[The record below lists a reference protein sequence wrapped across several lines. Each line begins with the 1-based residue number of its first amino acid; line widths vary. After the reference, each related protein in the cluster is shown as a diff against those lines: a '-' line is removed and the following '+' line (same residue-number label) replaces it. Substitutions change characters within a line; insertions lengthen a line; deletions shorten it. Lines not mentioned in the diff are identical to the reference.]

1 MDRFYFDS
9 YYCQQASNHKNEQLG
24 IVDRVELECEGVRKM
39 NRTFWNLLLVSPA
52 ILGLSVVSTA
62 ARAAESPA
70 TAEANQLASA
80 KQSESK
86 IAELVAEP
94 VAEPI
99 AAAPAAPEKLALNS
113 IAPAAQTPIANSPD
127 AEKQPEKLAKIEP
140 ETSATALQ
148 TADSDIKSVAPIA
161 IAPASTAAATE
172 PLAAA
177 NTTEPSPQA
186 SDLAVQSSQ
195 TQTAAKIQVPAVAST
210 PATKVEIAQTVPG
223 GMGGSIVPAAPQ
235 ALPAEPSGAMSQVT
249 SVSQLSDV
257 RPTDWAFQALQSLV
271 ERYGCIAGYPDGT
284 YRGNRALTRYEFAAG
299 MNACLDQV
307 TKLISSS
314 TGTFVTKDDL
324 AILQRL
330 QEEFAAELATL
341 RGRVDGLEARTA
353 ELEAN
358 QFSTTTKLAGEV
370 IFAASDTFGD
380 GIGLHD
386 DKTVTNLGYRVR
398 LNLNTSFTGRDLLRT
413 RLQALNIANYSAA
426 TATGTNMARLAF
438 DGNDN
443 SNFTLDELYYRFPI
457 GGATVFVGPKGLDL
471 DDIADT
477 VTPFNSTGTGS
488 ISRFGVRNPAVFR
501 GAQGAGASLTYNFGN
516 IRATAGYL
524 AGDSDAPN
532 PANGRGVADGSFS
545 ALGQIGFFSKPFD
558 LGLTY
563 TRKYNRAGDVGIMG
577 GTGSALANRPFGQS
591 ATGAD
596 NFGVQVNFKP
606 SSRFQIGGWYG
617 YTKAEQLRRSSN
629 EATIQNGAIT
639 LALSDF
645 GRQGN
650 LLGFVFGVP
659 PKVTESDVAR
669 NRNTS
674 YHLEGFYR
682 FQVNDFISVT
692 PGVYVILNPE
702 HNNKNDD
709 IWVGLLRTVFSF

>member
-1 MDRFYFDS
+1 
-9 YYCQQASNHKNEQLG
+9 
-24 IVDRVELECEGVRKM
+24 M

-52 ILGLSVVSTA
+52 ILGISSVVSA
-62 ARAAESPA
+62 AAIAAEAPA
-70 TAEANQLASA
+70 TAEANQLATAQS
-80 KQSESK
+80 SESK
-86 IAELVAEP
+86 IAEIGGEIGGEPVAEP
-94 VAEPI
+94 VA
-99 AAAPAAPEKLALNS
+99 ADPATPEKLALNNS
-113 IAPAAQTPIANSPD
+113 AEPAQTPVANTAD
-127 AEKQPEKLAKIEP
+127 AEKLAKIEP
-140 ETSATALQ
+140 DTSAAALQ
-148 TADSDIKSVAPIA
+148 TTGSDIESAAPS
-161 IAPASTAAATE
+161 APASTDAATE

-177 NTTEPSPQA
+177 VTAEPAPQA
-186 SDLAVQSSQ
+186 SDKAVQSSQ
-195 TQTAAKIQVPAVAST
+195 TEVAGSIEVPAVAST
-210 PATKVEIAQTVPG
+210 SATTPATKVDQVEIAQTSPA
-223 GMGGSIVPAAPQ
+223 GMGGPIVPVAPQ
-235 ALPAEPSGAMSQVT
+235 ALPAQQSGAMSQVT

-271 ERYGCIAGYPDGT
+271 ERYGCIVGYPDGT

-299 MNACLDQV
+299 VNACLDKITQ
-307 TKLISSS
+307 LIGS
-314 TGTFVTKDDL
+314 TGNLVTRDDL

-358 QFSTTTKLAGEV
+358 QFSTTTKLAGEA
-370 IFAASDTFGD
+370 IFALSDTFVGD
-380 GIGLHD
+380 GIDFD
-386 DKTVTNLGYRVR
+386 DDQDDTVTNLGYRVR

-413 RLQALNIANYSAA
+413 RLQALNVPNYSA
-426 TATGTNMARLAF
+426 ATGTNMARLAF
-438 DGNDN
+438 DGNEN

-457 GGATVFVGPKGLDL
+457 GGATFFVGPKGLDL
-471 DDIADT
+471 DEIADT
-477 VTPFNSTGTGS
+477 VTPFNSTGTGA

-501 GAQGAGASLTYNFGN
+501 GSQGAGASVTFNLGSL
-516 IRATAGYL
+516 RATAGYL

-532 PANGRGVADGSFS
+532 PAEGRGVFNGSFS
-545 ALGQIGFFSKPFD
+545 ALGQIGFFSRPFD
-558 LGLTY
+558 LAFTY

-577 GTGSALANRPFGQS
+577 GTGSSLANRPFGQ
-591 ATGAD
+591 APTEAD
-596 NFGVQVNFKP
+596 NYGVQVNFKP

-617 YTKAEQLRRSSN
+617 YTKAQQLRGGN
-629 EATIQNGAIT
+629 NDATIQNGAIT
-639 LALSDF
+639 LALADF

-692 PGVYVILNPE
+692 PGVYVIMNPE
-702 HNNKNDD
+702 HNNRNDD
-709 IWVGLLRTVFSF
+709 IWVGLLRTTFSF

>member
-1 MDRFYFDS
+1 
-9 YYCQQASNHKNEQLG
+9 
-24 IVDRVELECEGVRKM
+24 M

-52 ILGLSVVSTA
+52 ILGISSVVSA
-62 ARAAESPA
+62 AAIAAEAPA
-70 TAEANQLASA
+70 TAEANQLVTAQS
-80 KQSESK
+80 SESK
-86 IAELVAEP
+86 IAEIVAEIGGEPVAEP
-94 VAEPI
+94 VA
-99 AAAPAAPEKLALNS
+99 AAPATPEKLALNNS
-113 IAPAAQTPIANSPD
+113 APSAQTPVANS
-127 AEKQPEKLAKIEP
+127 AEAEKLANIEP
-140 ETSATALQ
+140 DTSAAALQ
-148 TADSDIKSVAPIA
+148 TTGSDIESAAPS
-161 IAPASTAAATE
+161 APASTAAATE

-177 NTTEPSPQA
+177 DTAEPDPQA

-195 TQTAAKIQVPAVAST
+195 TEVAGKIEAPAVASTPGTT
-210 PATKVEIAQTVPG
+210 PATKVEIAQTSPA
-223 GMGGSIVPAAPQ
+223 GMGGPIVPVAPQ
-235 ALPAEPSGAMSQVT
+235 ALPAQQSGAMSQVT

-271 ERYGCIAGYPDGT
+271 ERYGCIVGYPDGT

-299 MNACLDQV
+299 VNACLDKV
-307 TKLISSS
+307 TQLIGS
-314 TGTFVTKDDL
+314 TGNFVTRDDL

-358 QFSTTTKLAGEV
+358 QFSTTTKLAGEA
-370 IFAASDTFGD
+370 IFALSDTFVGE
-380 GIGLHD
+380 GIRLED
-386 DKTVTNLGYRVR
+386 DEDETVTNLGYRVR
-398 LNLNTSFTGRDLLRT
+398 LNFNTSFTGRDLLRT
-413 RLQALNIANYSAA
+413 RLQALNVARYDRA

-438 DGNDN
+438 DGEEG
-443 SNFTLDELYYRFPI
+443 SQFTLDELYYRFPI

-471 DDIADT
+471 DEIADP
-477 VTPFNSTGTGS
+477 VTPFNSTGTGA

-501 GAQGAGASLTYNFGN
+501 GPQGAGASLTFNLGSL
-516 IRATAGYL
+516 RATAGYL

-532 PANGRGVADGSFS
+532 PAEGRGVFNGSFS
-545 ALGQIGFFSKPFD
+545 ALGQVGFFSRPFD
-558 LGLTY
+558 LAFTY
-563 TRKYNRAGDVGIMG
+563 TRKYNRAGNVNIMG
-577 GTGSALANRPFGQS
+577 GTGSSLADQPFGQS
-591 ATGAD
+591 PTESD
-596 NFGVQVNFKP
+596 NYGVQVNFKP
-606 SSRFQIGGWYG
+606 SRSFQLGGWYG
-617 YTKAEQLRRSSN
+617 YTKAQQLRGGN
-629 EATIQNGAIT
+629 NDATIQNAAIT
-639 LALSDF
+639 LALADF

-702 HNNKNDD
+702 HNNRADD
-709 IWVGLLRTVFSF
+709 IWVGLLRTTFSF

>member
-1 MDRFYFDS
+1 
-9 YYCQQASNHKNEQLG
+9 
-24 IVDRVELECEGVRKM
+24 M

-52 ILGLSVVSTA
+52 ILGLSSVVSA
-62 ARAAESPA
+62 SAIAETA
-70 TAEANQLASA
+70 TATVEANQVATA
-80 KQSESK
+80 QPSESK
-86 IAELVAEP
+86 IAEP
-94 VAEPI
+94 VA
-99 AAAPAAPEKLALNS
+99 AVAAAPEKLALNS
-113 IAPAAQTPIANSPD
+113 STPAETPIANS
-127 AEKQPEKLAKIEP
+127 AETEKLAAIAP
-140 ETSATALQ
+140 ETSAAELQ
-148 TADSDIKSVAPIA
+148 TAAIDINAAAPIA
-161 IAPASTAAATE
+161 TATTASAPE

-177 NTTEPSPQA
+177 STAEPSPQA
-186 SDLAVQSSQ
+186 SNLAVES
-195 TQTAAKIQVPAVAST
+195 TPTATAKTEVPAIAST
-210 PATKVEIAQTVPG
+210 PATKVEIAQTAPA
-223 GMGGSIVPAAPQ
+223 GMGGPIVPAAPQ
-235 ALPAEPSGAMSQVT
+235 ALPTESGAMSQVT

-299 MNACLDQV
+299 VNACLDQV

-324 AILQRL
+324 AVLQRL

-358 QFSTTTKLAGEV
+358 QFSTTTKLTGEA
-370 IFAASDTFGD
+370 IFAVSDTFGN
-380 GIGLHD
+380 GVGAHD
-386 DKTVTNLGYRVR
+386 DKTVTTLGYRVR
-398 LNLNTSFTGRDLLRT
+398 LNLLTSFTGRDLLRT
-413 RLQALNIANYSAA
+413 RLQTINVPNYSAT

-438 DGNDN
+438 DGAES

-471 DDIADT
+471 DEIADT
-477 VTPFNSTGTGS
+477 VTPFNATGTGA

-501 GAQGAGASLTYNFGN
+501 GPQGAGGSLTYNFGN

-524 AGDSDAPN
+524 ASDGDAPN
-532 PANGRGVADGSFS
+532 PANGRGVGDGSFS

-591 ATGAD
+591 ATGSD

-617 YTKAEQLRRSSN
+617 YTKAEQLRRSNN

-645 GRQGN
+645 GRKGN

-659 PKVTESDVAR
+659 PKVTESDLTR

-692 PGVYVILNPE
+692 PGVYVIMNPE

-709 IWVGLLRTVFSF
+709 IWVGLLRTTFSF

>member
-1 MDRFYFDS
+1 
-9 YYCQQASNHKNEQLG
+9 
-24 IVDRVELECEGVRKM
+24 M

-52 ILGLSVVSTA
+52 ILGLSSVMSATA
-62 ARAAESPA
+62 IAAEAPA
-70 TAEANQLASA
+70 TAEANQLATAQS
-80 KQSESK
+80 SESK
-86 IAELVAEP
+86 IAEIVTEIVAEP
-94 VAEPI
+94 V

-113 IAPAAQTPIANSPD
+113 SVEAAQTPVANSAD
-127 AEKQPEKLAKIEP
+127 AEKLAKIEP
-140 ETSATALQ
+140 ETSAAALQ
-148 TADSDIKSVAPIA
+148 TTALDIESAAP
-161 IAPASTAAATE
+161 IAPASTAATE

-177 NTTEPSPQA
+177 GTAAPSPQA

-195 TQTAAKIQVPAVAST
+195 TEVAGKIEVPAVASTPATTSATAPATT
-210 PATKVEIAQTVPG
+210 PATKVEIAQTAPA
-223 GMGGSIVPAAPQ
+223 GMGGPIVPVAPQ
-235 ALPAEPSGAMSQVT
+235 AQPAQQSGTMSQVT

-271 ERYGCIAGYPDGT
+271 ERYSCIVGYPDGT

-299 MNACLDQV
+299 VNACLDNI
-307 TKLISSS
+307 TKLIGS
-314 TGTFVTKDDL
+314 TGNLVTRDDL

-358 QFSTTTKLAGEV
+358 QFSTTTKLSGEA
-370 IFAASDTFGD
+370 IFAVSDTFGD
-380 GIGLHD
+380 GVGLHD
-386 DKTVTNLGYRVR
+386 DKTSTNLGYRVR
-398 LNLNTSFTGRDLLRT
+398 LNLLTSFTGRDLLRT
-413 RLQALNIANYSAA
+413 RLQANNVANYSAK

-438 DGNDN
+438 DGGDN
-443 SNFTLDELYYRFPI
+443 SQFSLDELYYRFPV
-457 GGATVFVGPKGLDL
+457 GAATVFVGPKGLDL
-471 DDIADT
+471 DEIADQAST
-477 VTPFNSTGTGS
+477 FGNSTSSGS
-488 ISRFGVRNPAVFR
+488 LSRFGVRNPAVFR
-501 GAQGAGASLTYNFGN
+501 GPQGAGASVTFNLGSL
-516 IRATAGYL
+516 RATAGYL

-532 PANGRGVADGSFS
+532 PAEGRGVFNGSFS

-563 TRKYNRAGDVGIMG
+563 TRKYNRAGDVSLMG
-577 GTGSALANRPFGQS
+577 GVGSALANQPFGQS
-591 ATGAD
+591 PTASD

-617 YTKAEQLRRSSN
+617 YTKAEQLRGGN
-629 EATIQNGAIT
+629 NDATIQNGSISV
-639 LALSDF
+639 ALGDF

-650 LLGFVFGVP
+650 VLGFIFGVP

-702 HNNKNDD
+702 HNNNNED
-709 IWVGLLRTVFSF
+709 IWVGLLRTTFSF

>member
-1 MDRFYFDS
+1 
-9 YYCQQASNHKNEQLG
+9 
-24 IVDRVELECEGVRKM
+24 M

-52 ILGLSVVSTA
+52 ILGISSVVSGA
-62 ARAAESPA
+62 AIAAEA
-70 TAEANQLASA
+70 TATPEANQLATAQS
-80 KQSESK
+80 SESK
-86 IAELVAEP
+86 IAEIVAEIGGEP
-94 VAEPI
+94 VTEPV
-99 AAAPAAPEKLALNS
+99 AAAPATPEKLALNNS
-113 IAPAAQTPIANSPD
+113 APSAQTPVANTAD
-127 AEKQPEKLAKIEP
+127 AEKLAKIEP
-140 ETSATALQ
+140 DTSAAALQ
-148 TADSDIKSVAPIA
+148 TTGSDIESAAPS
-161 IAPASTAAATE
+161 APASTAAATE

-177 NTTEPSPQA
+177 VTAEPEPQA
-186 SDLAVQSSQ
+186 SDKAVQSSQ
-195 TQTAAKIQVPAVAST
+195 TEVAGKIEVPAVASTPATT
-210 PATKVEIAQTVPG
+210 PATKVEIAQTSPA
-223 GMGGSIVPAAPQ
+223 GMGGPIVPVAPQ
-235 ALPAEPSGAMSQVT
+235 ALPAQQSGAMSQVT

-271 ERYGCIAGYPDGT
+271 ERYGCIVGYPDGT

-299 MNACLDQV
+299 VNACLDKITQ
-307 TKLISSS
+307 LIGS
-314 TGTFVTKDDL
+314 TGNLVTRDDL

-358 QFSTTTKLAGEV
+358 QFSTTTKLAGEA
-370 IFAASDTFGD
+370 IFAVSDTFGD
-380 GIGLHD
+380 AVGTDD

-398 LNLNTSFTGRDLLRT
+398 LNLLTSFTGRDLLRT
-413 RLQALNIANYSAA
+413 RLQALNVPNYSAN

-457 GGATVFVGPKGLDL
+457 GGATFFVGPKGLDL
-471 DDIADT
+471 DEIADT
-477 VTPFNSTGTGS
+477 VTPFNSTGTGA

-501 GAQGAGASLTYNFGN
+501 GAQGAGASVTFNLGVF
-516 IRATAGYL
+516 RATAGYL

-532 PANGRGVADGSFS
+532 PAEGRGVFDGSFS

-558 LGLTY
+558 LAFTY

-577 GTGSALANRPFGQS
+577 GTGSSLANRPFGQ
-591 ATGAD
+591 APTEAD
-596 NFGVQVNFKP
+596 NYGVQVNFKP

-617 YTKAEQLRRSSN
+617 YTKAQQLRGGN
-629 EATIQNGAIT
+629 NDATIQNGAIT
-639 LALSDF
+639 LALADF

-692 PGVYVILNPE
+692 PGVYVIMNPE
-702 HNNKNDD
+702 HNNRNDD
-709 IWVGLLRTVFSF
+709 IWVGLLRTTFSF

>member
-1 MDRFYFDS
+1 
-9 YYCQQASNHKNEQLG
+9 
-24 IVDRVELECEGVRKM
+24 M

-52 ILGLSVVSTA
+52 ILGLSSVISTA
-62 ARAAESPA
+62 ALAAEATA
-70 TAEANQLASA
+70 TAEANGLAAA
-80 KQSESK
+80 KSSESK
-86 IAELVAEP
+86 VAELVAELVAEP
-94 VAEPI
+94 V

-113 IAPAAQTPIANSPD
+113 IAPAAQTALANSDD
-127 AEKQPEKLAKIEP
+127 AQKQPEKLAKIEP
-140 ETSATALQ
+140 ETSATALE
-148 TADSDIKSVAPIA
+148 TTTSDIESAAA
-161 IAPASTAAATE
+161 IAPAAPAAE

-177 NTTEPSPQA
+177 NTAEPAPQA
-186 SDLAVQSSQ
+186 SDLAVESTQ
-195 TQTAAKIQVPAVAST
+195 TETAAKIQVPAAAALPPATT

-223 GMGGSIVPAAPQ
+223 GMGGPIVPAAPQ
-235 ALPAEPSGAMSQVT
+235 AQPPQQSGTMSQVT

-284 YRGNRALTRYEFAAG
+284 FRGNRALTRYEFAAG
-299 MNACLDQV
+299 VNACLDQV

-370 IFAASDTFGD
+370 VFGASDTFGD
-380 GIGLHD
+380 GVGRHD
-386 DKTVTNLGYRVR
+386 DKTTTTLGYRVR
-398 LNLNTSFTGRDLLRT
+398 LNFNTSFTGKDLLRT
-413 RLQALNIANYSAA
+413 RLQALNVPNYSAA

-443 SNFTLDELYYRFPI
+443 SNFLLDEVYYRFPI
-457 GGATVFVGPKGLDL
+457 GKATVFVGPKGLDL
-471 DDIADT
+471 DEIADQAST
-477 VTPFNSTGTGS
+477 FGNSTSTGS
-488 ISRFGVRNPAVFR
+488 LSRFGVRNPAVFR
-501 GAQGAGASLTYNFGN
+501 GPQGSGASVSFNLGTL
-516 IRATAGYL
+516 RASAGYL

-532 PANGRGVADGSFS
+532 PANGRGVFNGSFS

-563 TRKYNRAGDVGIMG
+563 VRKYNRAGDVGIMG

-591 ATGAD
+591 ATASD

-617 YTKAEQLRRSSN
+617 YTKAEQLRRSNN

-639 LALSDF
+639 MAFSDF
-645 GRQGN
+645 GRRGN

-702 HNNKNDD
+702 HNNNNDD
-709 IWVGLLRTVFSF
+709 IWVGLLRTTFSF

>member
-1 MDRFYFDS
+1 
-9 YYCQQASNHKNEQLG
+9 
-24 IVDRVELECEGVRKM
+24 M

-52 ILGLSVVSTA
+52 IILGLSSVINTPA
-62 ARAAESPA
+62 IAAEATA
-70 TAEANQLASA
+70 TAEANQLATA

-86 IAELVAEP
+86 IADVVVAAP
-94 VAEPI
+94 VA
-99 AAAPAAPEKLALNS
+99 AEKLALNS
-113 IAPAAQTPIANSPD
+113 SAPAAETPVAKT
-127 AEKQPEKLAKIEP
+127 AETEKLASIEP
-140 ETSATALQ
+140 DTSAAALQ
-148 TADSDIKSVAPIA
+148 TAESDIQSAAP
-161 IAPASTAAATE
+161 IAPASTAAAAIE
-172 PLAAA
+172 PLAAVS
-177 NTTEPSPQA
+177 TTEPSPQA
-186 SDLAVQSSQ
+186 VVAKTDLAAPSR
-195 TQTAAKIQVPAVAST
+195 VPAVAST
-210 PATKVEIAQTVPG
+210 PATKVEIAQTAPA

-235 ALPAEPSGAMSQVT
+235 AIPTEQSGAMSQVT

-307 TKLISSS
+307 TKLINSS
-314 TGTFVTKDDL
+314 TSTFVTKDDL

-370 IFAASDTFGD
+370 IFAASDTFGN
-380 GIGLHD
+380 GVGLHD

-398 LNLNTSFTGRDLLRT
+398 LNFLTSFTGRDLLRT
-413 RLQALNIANYSAA
+413 RLQALNVPNYSAA

-471 DDIADT
+471 DEIADT
-477 VTPFNSTGTGS
+477 VTPFNSTSTGS

-501 GAQGAGASLTYNFGN
+501 GSQGAGAALTYNFGN

-659 PKVTESDVAR
+659 PKVTESDVAK

-692 PGVYVILNPE
+692 PGVYVIMNPE

-709 IWVGLLRTVFSF
+709 IWVGLLRTTFSF

>member
-1 MDRFYFDS
+1 
-9 YYCQQASNHKNEQLG
+9 
-24 IVDRVELECEGVRKM
+24 M

-52 ILGLSVVSTA
+52 ILGLSSVMSATA
-62 ARAAESPA
+62 IAAEAPA
-70 TAEANQLASA
+70 TAEANQLATAQS
-80 KQSESK
+80 SESK
-86 IAELVAEP
+86 IAEIVTEIVAEP
-94 VAEPI
+94 V

-113 IAPAAQTPIANSPD
+113 SVEAAQTPVANSAD
-127 AEKQPEKLAKIEP
+127 AEKLAKIEP
-140 ETSATALQ
+140 ETSAAALQ
-148 TADSDIKSVAPIA
+148 TTALDIESAAP
-161 IAPASTAAATE
+161 IAPASTAATE

-177 NTTEPSPQA
+177 GTAAPSPQA

-195 TQTAAKIQVPAVAST
+195 TEVAGKIEVPAVAST
-210 PATKVEIAQTVPG
+210 PATTSATAPATTPATKVEIAQAAPA
-223 GMGGSIVPAAPQ
+223 GMGGPIVPVAPQ
-235 ALPAEPSGAMSQVT
+235 AQPAQQSGTMSQVT

-271 ERYGCIAGYPDGT
+271 ERYSCIVGYPDGT

-299 MNACLDQV
+299 VNACLDNI
-307 TKLISSS
+307 TKLIGS
-314 TGTFVTKDDL
+314 TGNLVTRDDL

-358 QFSTTTKLAGEV
+358 QFSTTTKLSGEA
-370 IFAASDTFGD
+370 IFAVSDTFGD
-380 GIGLHD
+380 GVGLHD
-386 DKTVTNLGYRVR
+386 DKTSTNLGYRVR
-398 LNLNTSFTGRDLLRT
+398 LNLLTSFTGRDLLRT
-413 RLQALNIANYSAA
+413 RLQANNVANYSAK

-438 DGNDN
+438 DGGDN
-443 SNFTLDELYYRFPI
+443 SQFSLDELYYRFPV
-457 GGATVFVGPKGLDL
+457 GAATVFVGPKGLDL
-471 DDIADT
+471 DEIADQAST
-477 VTPFNSTGTGS
+477 FGNSTSSGS
-488 ISRFGVRNPAVFR
+488 LSRFGVRNPAVFR
-501 GAQGAGASLTYNFGN
+501 GPQGAGASVTFNLGSL
-516 IRATAGYL
+516 RATAGYL

-532 PANGRGVADGSFS
+532 PAEGRGVFNGSFS

-563 TRKYNRAGDVGIMG
+563 TRKYNRAGDVSLMG
-577 GTGSALANRPFGQS
+577 GVGSALANQPFGQS
-591 ATGAD
+591 PTASD

-617 YTKAEQLRRSSN
+617 YTKAEQLRGGN
-629 EATIQNGAIT
+629 NDATIQNGSISV
-639 LALSDF
+639 ALGDF

-650 LLGFVFGVP
+650 VLGFIFGVP

-702 HNNKNDD
+702 HNNNNED
-709 IWVGLLRTVFSF
+709 IWVGLLRTTFSF

>member
-1 MDRFYFDS
+1 
-9 YYCQQASNHKNEQLG
+9 
-24 IVDRVELECEGVRKM
+24 M
-39 NRTFWNLLLVSPA
+39 NRTFWNLLLASPA
-52 ILGLSVVSTA
+52 ILGLSSVACA
-62 ARAAESPA
+62 AAIAQEAPA
-70 TAEANQLASA
+70 TSEASQLAVA
-80 KQSESK
+80 GPSE
-86 IAELVAEP
+86 P
-94 VAEPI
+94 TI
-99 AAAPAAPEKLALNS
+99 AAPVVETIAADAATSDAPSLNSSDSIAQPIVEAAPQAQPAAIASDAVTTVETEKLAAIEPDTS
-113 IAPAAQTPIANSPD
+113 AAAVKAANS
-127 AEKQPEKLAKIEP
+127 AIEP
-140 ETSATALQ
+140 AVVENAAPSDATA
-148 TADSDIKSVAPIA
+148 VAK
-161 IAPASTAAATE
+161 E
-172 PLAAA
+172 
-177 NTTEPSPQA
+177 PQA
-186 SDLAVQSSQ
+186 SDLALQNSQ
-195 TQTAAKIQVPAVAST
+195 TQASQNSQQPTATFSPAAK
-210 PATKVEIAQTVPG
+210 VEVAQTVPG
-223 GMGGSIVPAAPQ
+223 GMGGPIVPVAPQ
-235 ALPAEPSGAMSQVT
+235 AQPTQQSGAMSQVT

-271 ERYGCIAGYPDGT
+271 ERYNCIVGYPDGT

-299 MNACLDQV
+299 VNACLDQV

-386 DKTVTNLGYRVR
+386 DKTSTTLGYRVR
-398 LNLNTSFTGRDLLRT
+398 LNLNTSFTGKDLLRT
-413 RLQALNIANYSAA
+413 RLQALNVPNYSAT

-443 SNFTLDELYYRFPI
+443 SNFTLDEVYYRFPI
-457 GGATVFVGPKGLDL
+457 GNATVFLGPKGLDL
-471 DDIADT
+471 DEIADT
-477 VTPFNSTGTGS
+477 VTPFNSTGLGS

-501 GAQGAGASLTYNFGN
+501 GSQGAGASLTYNFGN
-516 IRATAGYL
+516 FRATAGYL
-524 AGDSDAPN
+524 AGENDAPN
-532 PANGRGVADGSFS
+532 PANGRGVFDGSFS
-545 ALGQIGFFSKPFD
+545 ALGQIGFFSRPFD

-563 TRKYNRAGDVGIMG
+563 VRKYDRAGAVGIMG

-591 ATGAD
+591 ATAAD

-617 YTKAEQLRRSSN
+617 YTKAEQLRRSN
-629 EATIQNGAIT
+629 NDATIQNAAVT
-639 LALSDF
+639 LALPDF
-645 GRQGN
+645 GRRGN

-659 PKVTESDVAR
+659 PKVTDSDVAR
-669 NRNTS
+669 NRDTS

-702 HNNKNDD
+702 HNNDNDD
-709 IWVGLLRTVFSF
+709 IWVGLLRTVFTF

>member
-1 MDRFYFDS
+1 
-9 YYCQQASNHKNEQLG
+9 
-24 IVDRVELECEGVRKM
+24 M

-52 ILGLSVVSTA
+52 ILGISSVVSA
-62 ARAAESPA
+62 SAIAAEATA
-70 TAEANQLASA
+70 TAEANQLATAQS
-80 KQSESK
+80 SESK
-86 IAELVAEP
+86 IAEIVAEIGGEP
-94 VAEPI
+94 VVEPV
-99 AAAPAAPEKLALNS
+99 AAAPATIEKLALNNS
-113 IAPAAQTPIANSPD
+113 AEAAQTPVANSAD
-127 AEKQPEKLAKIEP
+127 AEKLAKIEP
-140 ETSATALQ
+140 DASAAALQ
-148 TADSDIKSVAPIA
+148 TTGSDIESAAPS
-161 IAPASTAAATE
+161 APASSTAAATE

-177 NTTEPSPQA
+177 DTAEPDPQA

-195 TQTAAKIQVPAVAST
+195 TEVAGKIEVPAVAST
-210 PATKVEIAQTVPG
+210 PATNKVEIAQTSPA
-223 GMGGSIVPAAPQ
+223 GMGGPIVPVAPQ
-235 ALPAEPSGAMSQVT
+235 ALPAQQSGAMSQVT

-271 ERYGCIAGYPDGT
+271 ERYSCIVGYPDGT

-299 MNACLDQV
+299 VNACLDKI
-307 TKLISSS
+307 TELIGS
-314 TGTFVTKDDL
+314 TGNLVTRDDL

-358 QFSTTTKLAGEV
+358 QFSTTTKLAGEA
-370 IFAASDTFGD
+370 IFAVSDTFVGD
-380 GIGLHD
+380 GIDFD
-386 DKTVTNLGYRVR
+386 DDQDDTVTNLGYRVR
-398 LNLNTSFTGRDLLRT
+398 LNFNTSFTGRDLLRT
-413 RLQALNIANYSAA
+413 RLQALNVPNYG

-443 SNFTLDELYYRFPI
+443 SQFTLDELYYRFPI

-471 DDIADT
+471 DEIADV
-477 VTPFNSTGTGS
+477 VTPFNSTGTGA

-501 GAQGAGASLTYNFGN
+501 GPQGAGASLTFNLGSL
-516 IRATAGYL
+516 RATAGYL

-532 PANGRGVADGSFS
+532 PAEGRGVFNGSFS
-545 ALGQIGFFSKPFD
+545 ALGQIGFFSRPFD
-558 LGLTY
+558 LAFTY
-563 TRKYNRAGDVGIMG
+563 THKYNRTGDVGIMG
-577 GTGSALANRPFGQS
+577 GTGSSLANRPFGQ
-591 ATGAD
+591 ATTQAD
-596 NFGVQVNFKP
+596 NYGVQVNFKP

-617 YTKAEQLRRSSN
+617 YTKAEQLRGGGN
-629 EATIQNGAIT
+629 DATIQNGAIT
-639 LALSDF
+639 LALADF

-692 PGVYVILNPE
+692 PGVYVIMNPE
-702 HNNKNDD
+702 HDDRNDD
-709 IWVGLLRTVFSF
+709 IWVGLLRTTFSF